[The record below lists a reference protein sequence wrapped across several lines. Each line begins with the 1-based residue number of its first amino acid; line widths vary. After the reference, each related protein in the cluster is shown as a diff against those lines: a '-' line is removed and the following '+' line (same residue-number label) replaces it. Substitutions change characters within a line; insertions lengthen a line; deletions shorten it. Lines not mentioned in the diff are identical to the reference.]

1 MVKVVRVQQPGA
13 PEAMLIEDLE
23 LRAPG
28 EGEALVEIEAI
39 GLNRAEVAF
48 RQGAYTKP
56 PSWPARIGV
65 EASGKV
71 LEVGPGVTD
80 LGIGQQISVLATFE
94 QGDYG
99 VYAERAVVPARS
111 LLPIPDWLPATDAA
125 AVWMQYFT
133 AMALIEVAGVRPG
146 DFVVVPAASSSVGL
160 AAIQLGKWAG
170 AQMIAATR
178 RPDKVAA
185 LEELGADH
193 VIVTERDDPVAEV
206 MRITGGRG
214 ARVVFDP
221 VGGPLVETW
230 ARAMAERG
238 ILFLYGG
245 LSGQPTPYPHMTA
258 ALKGLS
264 LRGWVAAE
272 IVKNPL
278 LFAMYRDLILD
289 GLANG
294 RLKPVIART
303 FTLDEI
309 VEAHR
314 FMESNTQVGKV
325 LVVT

>member
-13 PEAMLIEDLE
+13 PEAMVIEDLE
-23 LRAPG
+23 IRAPG
-28 EGEALVEIEAI
+28 AGEALVQIEAI

-48 RQGAYTKP
+48 RQGAYTAP
-56 PSWPARIGV
+56 PRWPARIGL

-71 LEVGPGVTD
+71 LQVGEGVTGFA
-80 LGIGQQISVLATFE
+80 LGQRVSILPNFQ

-99 VYAERAVVPARS
+99 VYAEQAVVPAQC
-111 LLPIPDWLPATDAA
+111 LLPIPDWMSATDAA

-133 AMALIEVAGVRPG
+133 AMALIEVAHVGPG
-146 DFVVVPAASSSVGL
+146 DFVIVPAASSSVGL

-178 RPDKVAA
+178 RQDKVEA
-185 LEELGADH
+185 LGMLGADH
-193 VIVTERDDPVAEV
+193 VIVTERGDLVAQV
-206 MRITGGRG
+206 MRITGDRG

-221 VGGPLVETW
+221 VGGSFVENW
-230 ARAMAERG
+230 VQAMADRG
-238 ILFLYGG
+238 MLILYGG

-264 LRGWVAAE
+264 LRGWVAGE
-272 IVKNPL
+272 IVNSPM
-278 LFAMYRDLILD
+278 LFTKYRDLILD

-294 RLKPVIART
+294 RLKPVISKT

-309 VEAHR
+309 VAAHR
-314 FMESNTQVGKV
+314 FMESNAQVGKV

>member
-13 PEAMLIEDLE
+13 PEAMLIEDQE

-28 EGEALVEIEAI
+28 EGETLVEIEAI

-48 RQGAYTKP
+48 RQGVYTKP

-80 LGIGQQISVLATFE
+80 LAVGQRVSVLATFE

-99 VYAERAVVPARS
+99 VYAEQAVVPARS
-111 LLPIPDWLPATDAA
+111 LLPIPDWLPAIDAA

-133 AMALIEVAGVRPG
+133 AMALIEVAEVGPG

-178 RPDKVAA
+178 KPDKVAA

-193 VIVTERDDPVAEV
+193 VVVTERDDPVAEV

-230 ARAMAERG
+230 ARAMAPQG

-272 IVKNPL
+272 IVNNPL

-294 RLKPVIART
+294 RLRPVIAKT
-303 FTLDEI
+303 FKLDEI

-314 FMESNTQVGKV
+314 FMESNAQVGKV
-325 LVVT
+325 MVVT